1 MKTIPSKDRKEWRLL
16 LTGDLNVSLKN
27 FFFQMKVTQAK
38 NQVMSGKI
46 DIDEAVDEIY
56 QLCHKFRKAKF
67 MDEDLNKIFGDDI
80 TESSQEEPVAV
91 SNIDAKIQ
99 EQEEKDVEAE
109 DPKLKEKE
117 RIIQQIKRQEIEARN
132 LRIKAEKEELER
144 IKKELEQE
152 REKAK
157 MLIEKQ
163 LEEERKNKL
172 KSIEEK
178 RKKAELERQKV
189 QKITRHK
196 KVTKQKKKSFWGFIF
211 GK

>member
-67 MDEDLNKIFGDDI
+67 MDEDLNKIFGDV
-80 TESSQEEPVAV
+80 TESIQEEPVAV
-91 SNIDAKIQ
+91 SNIDVDNQK
-99 EQEEKDVEAE
+99 EEIEVE
-109 DPKLKEKE
+109 DHKQKEKE

-144 IKKELEQE
+144 IKKELEEE

-189 QKITRHK
+189 QKITRQK